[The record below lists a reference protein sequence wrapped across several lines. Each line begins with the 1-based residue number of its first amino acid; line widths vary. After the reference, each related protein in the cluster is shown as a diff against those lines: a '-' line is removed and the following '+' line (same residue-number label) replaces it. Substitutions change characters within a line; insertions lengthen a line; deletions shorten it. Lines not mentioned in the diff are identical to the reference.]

1 MKNLFNKLIFTNLLF
16 AALLFTSCQEEF
28 EEVGGDT
35 QETISANSNTAVL
48 IENTATNDGSFDNI
62 VDGASCLAIKFPY
75 TVEVNGIQIT
85 IDSREDLHIIEEIFD
100 ELDTDDDILDIIFP
114 ITITFGDFSELVIEN
129 FEQLRELAAQ
139 CTEGGDDDDIECIDF
154 VYPITLFTFD
164 INDQQTG
171 EVTVNSDM
179 ELRRFFA
186 GLEDDELVS
195 IQFPLTLKKFD
206 GTEIVVDS
214 NAELAAALERAK
226 DECDEDDDDDFNDDD
241 FTKERLD
248 HLLVECP
255 WEIREVIRMSMDQT
269 GQYLENT
276 LTFSENGSVAYQ
288 SPAGGMVTGEWSTR
302 VTDNG
307 IALNLEFETLVDF
320 NLEWLVYEIG
330 DHKIKLYSD
339 DGNKIVLRQ
348 HCPDD
353 GNGDNG
359 NGGNGIISV
368 ETLTNALLE
377 CDWIIKEVENQGE
390 EIERLLG
397 YEFIFVEDGTLT
409 VGNGITSFSGTWEIV
424 SNDDNVRTLKINI
437 GDEPAVSFDWPLT
450 EIDGPSIV
458 GTTRLVFEDENAD
471 YEMVLEKVCNDNAD
485 DQDVAEIRN
494 IALGGGWNVT
504 SYISNG
510 MDMTADFNDMDFN
523 FSNMHQLEV
532 SVNDTPIAA
541 GLWRVLRDTD
551 EELKFFVNLEENAT
565 LAELTDDWHIV
576 SVESSRIEL
585 AYEDEDTTETL
596 VFEKP

>member
-276 LTFSENGSVAYQ
+276 LTFSENGSVTYQ

-307 IALNLEFETLVDF
+307 IALNLEFEALVDF
-320 NLEWLVYEIG
+320 TLEWLVYEIG

-348 HCPDD
+348 HCPNDGGD
-353 GNGDNG
+353 GNG
-359 NGGNGIISV
+359 GGNGIISV

-551 EELKFFVNLEENAT
+551 EELKFFINLEENAT

>member
-1 MKNLFNKLIFTNLLF
+1 MKNLFNKLVLTNLLF
-16 AALLFTSCQEEF
+16 IALLFTSCQEEF

-35 QETISANSNTAVL
+35 QETIAANSNTAVL

-100 ELDTDDDILDIIFP
+100 EIDTDDDILDIIFP
-114 ITITFGDFSELVIEN
+114 ITITLGDFSELVIED

-164 INDQQTG
+164 INEQQTG
-171 EVTVNSDM
+171 EVTVSSDM

-276 LTFSENGSVAYQ
+276 LTFAENGSVTYQ
-288 SPAGGMVTGEWSTR
+288 SPTGGMVTGEWSTR

-307 IALNLEFETLVDF
+307 IALNLEFEQLTDF
-320 NLEWLVYEIG
+320 TLEWIVYEIG

-353 GNGDNG
+353 GNGDDG

-377 CDWIIKEVENQGE
+377 CDWIIKKVTNQGE

-409 VGNGITSFSGTWEIV
+409 IGNGITSFSGNWEIV

-437 GDEPAVSFDWPLT
+437 GDEAAVSFDWPLT

-458 GTTRLVFEDENAD
+458 GTTRLVFKDENAD
-471 YEMVLEKVCNDNAD
+471 YKMVLEKVCNDNAD
-485 DQDVAEIRN
+485 DNDVAEIRN
-494 IALGGGWNVT
+494 IALGGGWNVA
-504 SYISNG
+504 SYVKDG

-532 SVNDTPIAA
+532 SVNDVPIAV

-551 EELKFFVNLEENAT
+551 EELKFFINLEENAT
-565 LAELTDDWHIV
+565 LAELTDAWYIV
-576 SVESSRIEL
+576 SVESNRIEL
-585 AYEDEDTTETL
+585 AYEDEEATETL

>member
-1 MKNLFNKLIFTNLLF
+1 MKNLFNKLVLTNLLF
-16 AALLFTSCQEEF
+16 VALLFTSCQEEF

-35 QETISANSNTAVL
+35 QETIATNSNTAIL
-48 IENTATNDGSFDNI
+48 MANTATQDGSFDNI
-62 VDGASCLAIKFPY
+62 VDSASCFAVNFPY

-85 IDSREDLHIIEEIFD
+85 IDSREDLHTIEEIFD
-100 ELDTDDDILDIIFP
+100 EFDTDDDILDIIFP

-129 FEQLRELAAQ
+129 FEQLRELAAE

-164 INDQQTG
+164 IDEQRTG
-171 EVTVNSDM
+171 EVTVDSDK

-186 GLEDDELVS
+186 GLEDEELVS
-195 IQFPLTLKKFD
+195 VQFPLTLKKFD
-206 GTEIVVDS
+206 GTEIVVNS

-276 LTFSENGSVAYQ
+276 LTFSEDGSVVYQ
-288 SPAGGMVTGEWSTR
+288 DVTGNMITGEWSTR

-307 IALNLEFETLVDF
+307 VVLNLAFEQLTDF
-320 NLEWLVYEIG
+320 TLEWLVYEIG

-348 HCPDD
+348 HCPND
-353 GNGDNG
+353 GGNG

-377 CDWIIKEVENQGE
+377 CDWIIKKVTNQGE

-397 YEFIFVEDGTLT
+397 YEFVFVEDGTLT
-409 VGNGITSFSGTWEIV
+409 VGNGITTFQGTWEII
-424 SNDDNVRTLKINI
+424 SNDDNVRTLKINV
-437 GDEPAVSFDWPLT
+437 GDEPAVSFEWPLT
-450 EIDGPSIV
+450 EIDGPSIA
-458 GTTRLVFEDENAD
+458 GSTRLVFKDENAD
-471 YEMVLEKVCNDNAD
+471 YKMVLEKVCDNSAGD
-485 DQDVAEIRN
+485 NDVAEIRN
-494 IALGGGWNVT
+494 IMFGGDWNVAL
-504 SYISNG
+504 YDDEG
-510 MDMTADFNDMDFN
+510 MDGTANYAGMDFN
-523 FSNMHQLEV
+523 FSMMNQVEV
-532 SVNDTPIAA
+532 SINDDPQIS
-541 GLWRVLRDTD
+541 GLWRVIRDTSD
-551 EELKFFVNLEENAT
+551 NLIFFLTFDDDGVYG
-565 LAELTDDWHIV
+565 ELTEAWYVTEV
-576 SVESSRIEL
+576 SANRIEL
-585 AYEDEDTTETL
+585 VYEDENVNFKTL